1 MDKNGNQREEFGRA
15 TKDFINF
22 FENALE
28 TKDIVDLLISYGIAL
43 TLWKGG
49 KITYAQYSLY
59 KKLIIKKLVE
69 ERYWELDFSKDEI
82 IEESLK
88 YLEMLCLIP

>member
-28 TKDIVDLLISYGIAL
+28 TKISLIYLLAM
-43 TLWKGG
+43 
-49 KITYAQYSLY
+49 
-59 KKLIIKKLVE
+59 
-69 ERYWELDFSKDEI
+69 EL
-82 IEESLK
+82 L
-88 YLEMLCLIP
+88 

>member
-28 TKDIVDLLISYGIAL
+28 TKDIVDLLISYGRVV
-43 TLWKGG
+43 
-49 KITYAQYSLY
+49 
-59 KKLIIKKLVE
+59 KLLMPNIHFIKN
-69 ERYWELDFSKDEI
+69 
-82 IEESLK
+82 
-88 YLEMLCLIP
+88 